1 MTIAHTFN
9 ACGNK
14 ADFSGTK
21 FIMGPANHR
30 ISSVTAYPF
39 AVMGGAWTE
48 NAPPH
53 LSQLPFKGDIVIG
66 NDVWIGRK
74 SVIMPGIKI
83 GDGAIIGAYSVV
95 TRNVEPYTVV
105 GGNPAKVI
113 RRRFDE
119 EMTELL
125 LRLNRERGLT
135 VLVSSHILGELS
147 RLAGRFGFI
156 ERGRLLREISAAELE
171 EACGRRLVLHM
182 NGIVRFGEAMEKL
195 GVRKFRAVSPTVCE
209 VETDLS
215 VSALAFAL
223 REVGLEIL
231 RVAEKEADLEGYFM
245 RLIGGEEV

>member
-1 MTIAHTFN
+1 M
-9 ACGNK
+9 
-14 ADFSGTK
+14 
-21 FIMGPANHR
+21 
-30 ISSVTAYPF
+30 
-39 AVMGGAWTE
+39 
-48 NAPPH
+48 
-53 LSQLPFKGDIVIG
+53 
-66 NDVWIGRK
+66 
-74 SVIMPGIKI
+74 
-83 GDGAIIGAYSVV
+83 
-95 TRNVEPYTVV
+95 
-105 GGNPAKVI
+105 
-113 RRRFDE
+113 
-119 EMTELL
+119 
-125 LRLNRERGLT
+125 
-135 VLVSSHILGELS
+135 LVSSHILGELS

-245 RLIGGEEV
+245 RLIGGRSMSGLLKADFYRLFGLNFSIYSAASCCCSPGGVRSVCPHRRIRGERSGER